1 MRPLK
6 PEEMTVKGM
15 AERIAVR
22 LKQFHDVDMG
32 TSAEAQL
39 FVTIT
44 QW

>member
-6 PEEMTVKGM
+6 PEEMTVKEM

-22 LKQFHDVDMG
+22 LKQFHDIDMG
-32 TSAEAQL
+32 ASSKAQL